1 MQSISIA
8 FWFAARGRGHLSR
21 FDSTRAST
29 VEAPASPPAPYHSRA
44 RVLLSG
50 LGADEQLGGYARHRR
65 AAAQRGPPSSLPDA
79 STASPSGRP
88 LDDSAPVDPATATP
102 RLPSPSSQNWSALVK
117 ELQLDIDRLPTRN
130 LGRDDRVISSHG
142 KEARYP
148 YLAAHVVDFLAHV
161 PVWLKADYRFPEGV
175 GEKMLLR
182 LVAKR
187 LGLVGAASLPKKA
200 IHFGV
205 NTAKMELAAGR
216 SKGTDLLP

>member
-1 MQSISIA
+1 M
-8 FWFAARGRGHLSR
+8 
-21 FDSTRAST
+21 
-29 VEAPASPPAPYHSRA
+29 
-44 RVLLSG
+44 
-50 LGADEQLGGYARHRR
+50 
-65 AAAQRGPPSSLPDA
+65 PDA